1 MAQVSVVIVC
11 MGNPAVHLY
20 ACLDSLFAQNRTP
33 LDVWVVAY
41 LMQAE
46 HREALAARYP
56 AIHIIESREVRGFAE
71 NNNLALRQI
80 DSEYCFVVNDD
91 TLQSMP
97 VVDRLLEDFAKLPEN
112 AAVVQPK
119 IVFGDGRVQ
128 TCGRTPWTAWRYA
141 KHYLHW
147 VDEGRTEGGIGSR
160 ISGHP
165 RPDKREGPTAV
176 PIGTL
181 RDGRGRSEAEAIRES
196 MPPSVVRTYTLNGAC
211 FLIKT
216 AVFRKMGW
224 FDERYFFTPEDIALG
239 HALNNAG
246 YSVWVHPEVCITH
259 LAGGS
264 VSAME
269 QAIKP
274 ARVRGSL
281 IFYGE
286 PLWLKCFIWSVE
298 LARYVKNSLLCREQN
313 RKTARN
319 VMKTVFSKQTP
330 KEIFIRFKP

>member
-141 KHYLHW
+141 KHYLHL
-147 VDEGRTEGGIGSR
+147 VKEGETEGGIGSR

-286 PLWLKCFIWSVE
+286 PLALKLFIWSVE
-298 LARYVKNSLLCREQN
+298 LARYVKNSLLCRAQN

>member
-141 KHYLHW
+141 KHYLHL
-147 VDEGRTEGGIGSR
+147 VKEGETEGGIGSR

>member
-1 MAQVSVVIVC
+1 M
-11 MGNPAVHLY
+11 
-20 ACLDSLFAQNRTP
+20 
-33 LDVWVVAY
+33 
-41 LMQAE
+41 
-46 HREALAARYP
+46 
-56 AIHIIESREVRGFAE
+56 
-71 NNNLALRQI
+71 
-80 DSEYCFVVNDD
+80 
-91 TLQSMP
+91 
-97 VVDRLLEDFAKLPEN
+97 
-112 AAVVQPK
+112 
-119 IVFGDGRVQ
+119 
-128 TCGRTPWTAWRYA
+128 
-141 KHYLHW
+141 
-147 VDEGRTEGGIGSR
+147 
-160 ISGHP
+160 
-165 RPDKREGPTAV
+165 

-216 AVFRKMGW
+216 AVFREMGW

>member
-11 MGNPAVHLY
+11 MGDPAVHLY
-20 ACLDSLFAQNRTP
+20 ACLDSMFAQNRAP
-33 LDVWVVAY
+33 LEVWVVAY

-46 HREALAARYP
+46 HRDALAACYP

-71 NNNLALRQI
+71 NNNLALRKI

-97 VVDRLLEDFAKLPEN
+97 VVDLLLEDLKNLPEN
-112 AAVVQPK
+112 AAAVQPK

-141 KHYLHW
+141 KHYLHL
-147 VDEGRTEGGIGSR
+147 VDEGKTEGGIGSR

-216 AVFRKMGW
+216 EVFRKMGW

-239 HALNNAG
+239 HKLNEAG
-246 YSVWVHPEVCITH
+246 YSVWVNPEVSITH

-286 PLWLKCFIWSVE
+286 PLWLKCFVWSVE
-298 LARYVKNSLLCREQN
+298 LARYVKNSILRREVN
-313 RKTARN
+313 KKTARN
-319 VMKTVFSKQTP
+319 VMYAVFSKETP
-330 KEIFIRFKP
+330 KEIFIRFRP

>member
-11 MGNPAVHLY
+11 MGDPAVHLY
-20 ACLDSLFAQNRTP
+20 ACLDSLAAQNRTP

-41 LMQAE
+41 LMSAE
-46 HREALAARYP
+46 QRKALAARYP
-56 AIHIIESREVRGFAE
+56 SVHLVESNEVRGFAE
-71 NNNLALRQI
+71 NNNLALKQI
-80 DSEYCFVVNDD
+80 ESEYCFIVNDD

-97 VVDRLLEDFAKLPEN
+97 VVDRLLEDLKKLPEN
-112 AAVVQPK
+112 AAAVQPK

-141 KHYLHW
+141 KHYLHL

-176 PIGTL
+176 PVGTL

-298 LARYVKNSLLCREQN
+298 LARYVKNSILRREQN

-319 VMKTVFSKQTP
+319 VMHTVFSKQTP

>member
-141 KHYLHW
+141 KHYLHL
-147 VDEGRTEGGIGSR
+147 VKEGETEGGIGSR

-176 PIGTL
+176 PIGTS

-286 PLWLKCFIWSVE
+286 PLALKLFIWSVE

>member
-1 MAQVSVVIVC
+1 
-11 MGNPAVHLY
+11 
-20 ACLDSLFAQNRTP
+20 
-33 LDVWVVAY
+33 
-41 LMQAE
+41 
-46 HREALAARYP
+46 
-56 AIHIIESREVRGFAE
+56 
-71 NNNLALRQI
+71 
-80 DSEYCFVVNDD
+80 
-91 TLQSMP
+91 
-97 VVDRLLEDFAKLPEN
+97 
-112 AAVVQPK
+112 
-119 IVFGDGRVQ
+119 
-128 TCGRTPWTAWRYA
+128 
-141 KHYLHW
+141 
-147 VDEGRTEGGIGSR
+147 
-160 ISGHP
+160 
-165 RPDKREGPTAV
+165 
-176 PIGTL
+176 
-181 RDGRGRSEAEAIRES
+181 

-286 PLWLKCFIWSVE
+286 PLALKLFIWSVE

>member
-80 DSEYCFVVNDD
+80 DGEYCFVVNDD

-119 IVFGDGRVQ
+119 IVFADGRVQ

-141 KHYLHW
+141 KHYLHL
-147 VDEGRTEGGIGSR
+147 VKEGETEGGIGSR

-264 VSAME
+264 VGAME